1 LFSDPDVIK
10 ASRKFI
16 CVRIDSYESE
26 ENQKIVRS
34 HLGGRFENTAFCV
47 IAPDGEERLTRSGRG
62 PQHISRD
69 FDDIVAIAD
78 RYKSRG
84 DILNSHIPDF
94 NSFALALNV
103 SSADQKIL
111 LLIAGDEDEIVAAGK
126 RIRSVVWNKNVMG
139 RFNYD
144 FESDSSSWTGPLSSK
159 SKGSGF
165 HLIRP
170 GEFGLEGQI
179 VMSLSLNASNSNLLK
194 AMVVANRDY
203 AKSTKK
209 KVYSSHVVEGR
220 RQGKRIEM
228 AVPFG
233 EDRDGDGKIDHRA
246 GSGNRKR

>member
-1 LFSDPDVIK
+1 MFSDPDVIK

-84 DILNSHIPDF
+84 DILNSHIQDF

>member
-1 LFSDPDVIK
+1 MFSDPDVIK

-26 ENQKIVRS
+26 ESQKIVRS

-47 IAPDGEERLTRSGRG
+47 IAPDGKERLTRSGRG
-62 PQHISRD
+62 PQHIYRD
-69 FDDIVAIAD
+69 FNDIAAIAD

-84 DILNSHIPDF
+84 DILDSRIPDF

-111 LLIAGDEDEIVAAGK
+111 LLIAGDEDEIAAAGK

-144 FESDSSSWTGPLSSK
+144 FESDGSSWTDPLSSK

-165 HLIRP
+165 YLIRP

-179 VMSLSLNASNSNLLK
+179 VKSLPLNASNSHLLQ

-228 AVPFG
+228 AMPFG
-233 EDRDGDGKIDHRA
+233 EDRDGDGEIDHRA
-246 GSGNRKR
+246 GSSNRRR

>member
-1 LFSDPDVIK
+1 MFSDPDVIK

-47 IAPDGEERLTRSGRG
+47 IAPDGKERLTRSGRG

-69 FDDIVAIAD
+69 FDDIAAIAD

-111 LLIAGDEDEIVAAGK
+111 LLIAGDEDEIVVAGK

-170 GEFGLEGQI
+170 GEFGLEGKI

>member
-1 LFSDPDVIK
+1 MFSDPDVIK

-47 IAPDGEERLTRSGRG
+47 IAPDGKERLTRSGRG

-69 FDDIVAIAD
+69 FDDIAAIAD

-84 DILNSHIPDF
+84 DILDSHIPDF

-170 GEFGLEGQI
+170 GEFGLEGKI

-209 KVYSSHVVEGR
+209 KIYSSHVVEGR

-246 GSGNRKR
+246 GSGN

>member
-1 LFSDPDVIK
+1 M
-10 ASRKFI
+10 
-16 CVRIDSYESE
+16 
-26 ENQKIVRS
+26 
-34 HLGGRFENTAFCV
+34 
-47 IAPDGEERLTRSGRG
+47 TRSGRG

-69 FDDIVAIAD
+69 FDDIAAIAD

-84 DILNSHIPDF
+84 DILDSHIPDF

-111 LLIAGDEDEIVAAGK
+111 LLIAGDEDEIAAASK

-144 FESDSSSWTGPLSSK
+144 FESDGSSWTGPLSSK
-159 SKGSGF
+159 SIGSGF

-179 VMSLSLNASNSNLLK
+179 VKSLPLNASNSNLLQ

-228 AVPFG
+228 AMPFG

-246 GSGNRKR
+246 GSGNRRR

>member
-1 LFSDPDVIK
+1 MFSDPDVIK

-47 IAPDGEERLTRSGRG
+47 IAPDGKERLTRSGRG

-69 FDDIVAIAD
+69 FDDIAAIAD

-84 DILNSHIPDF
+84 DILDSHIPDF

-170 GEFGLEGQI
+170 GEFGLEGKI
-179 VMSLSLNASNSNLLK
+179 VMSLSLNVSNSNLLK

-209 KVYSSHVVEGR
+209 KIYSSHVVEGR

>member
-1 LFSDPDVIK
+1 MFSDPDVIK

-69 FDDIVAIAD
+69 FDDIAAIAD

-84 DILNSHIPDF
+84 DILDSHIPDF

-111 LLIAGDEDEIVAAGK
+111 LLIAGDEDEIAAASK

-144 FESDSSSWTGPLSSK
+144 FESDGSSWTGPLSSK
-159 SKGSGF
+159 SIGSGF

-179 VMSLSLNASNSNLLK
+179 VKSLPLNASNSNLLQ

-228 AVPFG
+228 AMPFG

-246 GSGNRKR
+246 GSGNRRR

>member
-1 LFSDPDVIK
+1 MFSDPDVIK

-47 IAPDGEERLTRSGRG
+47 IAPDGKERLTRSGRG

-69 FDDIVAIAD
+69 FDDIAAIAD

-84 DILNSHIPDF
+84 DILDSHIPDF

-170 GEFGLEGQI
+170 GEFGLEGKI

-209 KVYSSHVVEGR
+209 KIYSSHVVEGR

>member
-1 LFSDPDVIK
+1 MFSDPDVIK

-47 IAPDGEERLTRSGRG
+47 IAPDGKERLTRSGRG

-179 VMSLSLNASNSNLLK
+179 VMSLSLNASNSNLLN

>member
-1 LFSDPDVIK
+1 MFSDPDVIK

-69 FDDIVAIAD
+69 FDDIAAIAD

-203 AKSTKK
+203 AKK
-209 KVYSSHVVEGR
+209 HQE
-220 RQGKRIEM
+220 
-228 AVPFG
+228 
-233 EDRDGDGKIDHRA
+233 EDLQ
-246 GSGNRKR
+246 

>member
-1 LFSDPDVIK
+1 MFSDPDVIK

-47 IAPDGEERLTRSGRG
+47 IAPDGKERLTRSGRG

-69 FDDIVAIAD
+69 FDDIAAIAD

-111 LLIAGDEDEIVAAGK
+111 LLIAGDEDEIVVAGK

-170 GEFGLEGQI
+170 GAFGLEGKI

-209 KVYSSHVVEGR
+209 KIYSSHVVEGR

-233 EDRDGDGKIDHRA
+233 EDRDGDGKIDYRA

>member
-1 LFSDPDVIK
+1 MFSDPDVIK

-26 ENQKIVRS
+26 ENQNIVRS

>member
-1 LFSDPDVIK
+1 MFSDPDVIK

-47 IAPDGEERLTRSGRG
+47 IAPDGKERLTPSGRG

-69 FDDIVAIAD
+69 FDDIAAIAD

-170 GEFGLEGQI
+170 GEFGLEGKI

-209 KVYSSHVVEGR
+209 KIYSSHVVEGR

>member
-1 LFSDPDVIK
+1 MFSDPDVIK

-47 IAPDGEERLTRSGRG
+47 IAPDGKERLTRSGRG

-69 FDDIVAIAD
+69 FDDIAAIAD

-170 GEFGLEGQI
+170 GEFGLEGKI

-209 KVYSSHVVEGR
+209 KIYSSHVVEGR

>member
-1 LFSDPDVIK
+1 MFSDPDVIK

-111 LLIAGDEDEIVAAGK
+111 LLIAGDEDEIVEAGK

-170 GEFGLEGQI
+170 GEFGLEGKI

>member
-1 LFSDPDVIK
+1 MFSDPDVIK

-47 IAPDGEERLTRSGRG
+47 IAPDGKERLTRSGRG

-69 FDDIVAIAD
+69 FDDIAAIAD

-111 LLIAGDEDEIVAAGK
+111 LLIAGDEDEIVVAGK

-159 SKGSGF
+159 SEGSGF

-170 GEFGLEGQI
+170 GAFGLEGKI

-209 KVYSSHVVEGR
+209 KIYSSHVVEGR

-233 EDRDGDGKIDHRA
+233 EDRDGDGKIDYRA

>member
-1 LFSDPDVIK
+1 MFSDPDVIK

-47 IAPDGEERLTRSGRG
+47 IAPDGKERLTRSGRG

-69 FDDIVAIAD
+69 FDDIAAIAD

-209 KVYSSHVVEGR
+209 KIYSSHVVEGR

>member
-1 LFSDPDVIK
+1 MFSDPDVIK

-47 IAPDGEERLTRSGRG
+47 IAPDGKERLTRSGRG

-69 FDDIVAIAD
+69 FDDIAAIAD

-84 DILNSHIPDF
+84 DILDSHIPDF

-170 GEFGLEGQI
+170 GEFGLEGKI

-203 AKSTKK
+203 AKSNKK
-209 KVYSSHVVEGR
+209 KIYSSHVVEGR

>member
-1 LFSDPDVIK
+1 MFSDPDVIK

-170 GEFGLEGQI
+170 GEFGLEGKI

>member
-1 LFSDPDVIK
+1 MFSDPDVIK

-69 FDDIVAIAD
+69 FDDIAAIAD

-209 KVYSSHVVEGR
+209 KVYLSLIH
-220 RQGKRIEM
+220 I
-228 AVPFG
+228 
-233 EDRDGDGKIDHRA
+233 
-246 GSGNRKR
+246 

>member
-1 LFSDPDVIK
+1 MFSDPDVIK

-47 IAPDGEERLTRSGRG
+47 IAPDGKERLTRSGRG

-69 FDDIVAIAD
+69 FDDIAAIAD

-170 GEFGLEGQI
+170 GEFGLEGKI
-179 VMSLSLNASNSNLLK
+179 VMSLSLNVSNSNLLK

-209 KVYSSHVVEGR
+209 KIYSSHVVEGR

>member
-1 LFSDPDVIK
+1 M
-10 ASRKFI
+10 
-16 CVRIDSYESE
+16 
-26 ENQKIVRS
+26 
-34 HLGGRFENTAFCV
+34 
-47 IAPDGEERLTRSGRG
+47 TRSGRG

-69 FDDIVAIAD
+69 FDDIAAIAD

-209 KVYSSHVVEGR
+209 KIYSSHVVEGR

>member
-1 LFSDPDVIK
+1 MFSDPDVIK

-47 IAPDGEERLTRSGRG
+47 IAPDGKERLTRSGRG

-69 FDDIVAIAD
+69 FDDIAAIAD

-179 VMSLSLNASNSNLLK
+179 GMSLSLNASNSNLLK